1 MIIVG
6 LTGGIGSGKTT
17 VAKFFVELGVP
28 VYNSDKEA
36 KKLMKSSK
44 KVKKEIIELL
54 GKNAYKGKK
63 LNKTYISNAI
73 FENKNLLKELNS
85 IVHPAV
91 RKHFVKWI
99 KKQKAPYVVQ
109 ETAIIFENSGQDFYD
124 KIILVIAPE
133 DERIQRVM
141 ARSGISKEAILA
153 RLKNQWTDAKKIPF
167 SDYVINNLELS
178 KTKIKV
184 QEVNNAILDNC

>member
-1 MIIVG
+1 MIVG

-44 KVKKEIIELL
+44 KVKKAIIELL
-54 GKNAYKGKK
+54 GENAYKGKR
-63 LNKTYISNAI
+63 LNKIYISDKI
-73 FENKNLLKELNS
+73 FKNKSLLTELNS
-85 IVHPAV
+85 IVHPVV
-91 RKHFVKWI
+91 RKHFLRWTKR
-99 KKQKAPYVVQ
+99 QDSPYVIQ

-124 KIILVIAPE
+124 KIILVTAPE
-133 DERIQRVM
+133 EERIQRVM
-141 ARSGISKEAILA
+141 ARSGISKKAILA
-153 RLKNQWTDAKKIPF
+153 RLKNQWLDIKKEQL
-167 SDYVINNLELS
+167 SDYVIVNLKLT

-184 QEVNNAILDNC
+184 EEVHNAILDIC

>member
-1 MIIVG
+1 MIVG

-44 KVKKEIIELL
+44 KVKKAIIELL
-54 GKNAYKGKK
+54 GENAYKGKR
-63 LNKTYISNAI
+63 LNKIYISDKI
-73 FENKNLLKELNS
+73 FKNKSLLTELNS

-91 RKHFVKWI
+91 RKHFLRWTKR
-99 KKQKAPYVVQ
+99 QDSPYVIQ

-124 KIILVIAPE
+124 KIILVTAPE
-133 DERIQRVM
+133 EERIQRVM
-141 ARSGISKEAILA
+141 ARSGISKNAILA
-153 RLKNQWTDAKKIPF
+153 RLKNQWLDIKKEPL
-167 SDYVINNLELS
+167 SDYVIVNLKLT

-184 QEVNNAILDNC
+184 EEVHNAILDIC

>member
-1 MIIVG
+1 MIVG

-54 GKNAYKGKK
+54 GENAYKGKR
-63 LNKTYISNAI
+63 LNKIYISDKI
-73 FENKNLLKELNS
+73 FKNKSLLTELNS

-91 RKHFVKWI
+91 RKHFLRWTKR
-99 KKQKAPYVVQ
+99 QDSPYVIQ

-124 KIILVIAPE
+124 KIILVTAPE
-133 DERIQRVM
+133 EERIQRVM
-141 ARSGISKEAILA
+141 ARSGISKNAILA
-153 RLKNQWTDAKKIPF
+153 RLKNQWLDIKKEPL
-167 SDYVINNLELS
+167 SDYVIVNLKLT

-184 QEVNNAILDNC
+184 EEVHNAILDIC

>member
-1 MIIVG
+1 MIVG

-44 KVKKEIIELL
+44 KVKKAIIELL
-54 GKNAYKGKK
+54 GENAYKGKR
-63 LNKTYISNAI
+63 LNKIYISDKI
-73 FENKNLLKELNS
+73 FKNKSLLTELNS

-91 RKHFVKWI
+91 RKHFLRWTKR
-99 KKQKAPYVVQ
+99 QDSPYVIQ

-124 KIILVIAPE
+124 KIILVTAPE
-133 DERIQRVM
+133 EERIQRVM
-141 ARSGISKEAILA
+141 VRSGISKNAILA
-153 RLKNQWTDAKKIPF
+153 RLKNQWLDIKKEPL
-167 SDYVINNLELS
+167 SDYVIVNLKLT

-184 QEVNNAILDNC
+184 EEVHNAILDIC